1 MDNCLFCKMASG
13 EIKPDVIYEDD
24 QVLAF
29 RDINPQAPTHALVI
43 PRRHISTLNDLQA
56 DDAALMGKLFLVAK
70 NIAQQEGIAETGYRT
85 LVNCNADGGQEV
97 FHIHLHVMGGRRMTW
112 PPG

>member
-70 NIAQQEGIAETGYRT
+70 NIAQQEGIADTGYRT

>member
-1 MDNCLFCKMASG
+1 MDNCLFCKMVSG
-13 EIKPDVIYEDD
+13 EIQPDVIYEDD
-24 QVLAF
+24 EVLAF
-29 RDINPQAPTHALVI
+29 RDINPQAPSHALVI
-43 PRRHISTLNDLQA
+43 PRRHISTLNDLESG
-56 DDAALMGKLFLVAK
+56 DAELMGKLFLVAK
-70 NIAQQEGIAETGYRT
+70 TIAQQEGIADAGYRT

>member
-24 QVLAF
+24 EVLAF

-70 NIAQQEGIAETGYRT
+70 NIAQQEGIADTGYRT